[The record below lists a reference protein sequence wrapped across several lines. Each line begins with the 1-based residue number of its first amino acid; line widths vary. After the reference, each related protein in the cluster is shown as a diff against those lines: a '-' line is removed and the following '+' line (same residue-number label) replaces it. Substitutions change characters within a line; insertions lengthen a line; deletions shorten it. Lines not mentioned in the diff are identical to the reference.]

1 MERSCF
7 RRPRPLIFSLCAM
20 AFLCLVLLVLYVLVE
35 KENEMLQESRN
46 ELFLSL
52 AMSEAE
58 AAESA
63 WQEKR
68 PTAELYH
75 HVTAAADY
83 LSMTTQTSETREMT
97 KRLRSLGNWLLNREE
112 PETVEVPQKSIAYP
126 WDALPPISRD
136 EGKKTAETITQTKNC
151 LHAAAGR
158 GYVYT
163 CQNVY
168 VRLSQHGGIPV
179 EIAVY
184 TPPRDDRPYT
194 EADCV
199 RRSSRFLENVL
210 PRKMSCRD
218 AAWIR
223 QMETGYRIGYPCR
236 TGVVWVDVRHDTGRI
251 VGLRFLSDAAT
262 VPDTTAVPEPDAN
275 GSGYAP
281 LEGLLIG
288 AVE

>member
-1 MERSCF
+1 MERSFF

-20 AFLCLVLLVLYVLVE
+20 TFLCLVLLVLYGLAE
-35 KENEMLQESRN
+35 KENEMLKESRS

-75 HVTAAADY
+75 HVTAAAEY
-83 LSMTTQTSETREMT
+83 LSMTTQTSETREMIG
-97 KRLRSLGNWLLNREE
+97 RLRSLGNWLLDREETE
-112 PETVEVPQKSIAYP
+112 PETPSTIAYP
-126 WDALPPISRD
+126 WDELPPISRD
-136 EGKKTAETITQTKNC
+136 EGKKKAEKITQTKNC

-168 VRLSQHGGIPV
+168 VKLSKQGGIPV

-184 TPPRDDRPYT
+184 TPPRNDRPYA

-199 RRSSRFLENVL
+199 RRSFRFLEEVL
-210 PRKMSCRD
+210 PRKLSCKD
-218 AAWIR
+218 TAWIR
-223 QMETGYRIGYPCR
+223 QTKTGYRIGYPCR
-236 TGVVWVDVRHDTGRI
+236 TGEIWVEVRQDTGRI
-251 VGLRFLSDAAT
+251 VGLQFLPASATDHVSESDT
-262 VPDTTAVPEPDAN
+262 N
-275 GSGYAP
+275 GSGHAP
-281 LEGLLIG
+281 LEGICVG